1 MVGGLP
7 RCPAVSFLTKQLRQQ
22 LWQALWGST
31 HVPYIIDVMS
41 TGQLS
46 KTSVHAYLKSQ
57 QDTEHLDRIRAQI
70 AAALRDQASP

>member
-1 MVGGLP
+1 
-7 RCPAVSFLTKQLRQQ
+7 
-22 LWQALWGST
+22 
-31 HVPYIIDVMS
+31 MS